1 MEDELHIPTL
11 LALKRDEVFKAHETR
26 TPLKDTGEF
35 VGEPV
40 RRIEVN
46 NWQRTSSHQQ
56 REIQHEEKRAT
67 AAALDGLQIYK
78 SLLLF
83 EFE

>member
-11 LALKRDEVFKAHETR
+11 LTLIRDEVFKAHETR

-40 RRIEVN
+40 RRIEEN
-46 NWQRTSSHQQ
+46 NWPRNIFASA
-56 REIQHEEKRAT
+56 KRDPA
-67 AAALDGLQIYK
+67 
-78 SLLLF
+78 
-83 EFE
+83 